1 MRLPSLR
8 GFLAAVS
15 LAGILACGGA
25 GGTID
30 PAWAAY
36 QVAAQKILGEY
47 DLTMNDVA
55 TIDTALVDL
64 GGGQPKITTDTAV
77 QQLEAVV
84 IPKLAKV
91 AKSAGD
97 LQTPDYPVLTE
108 AHKPLVD
115 GLNGKVT
122 GYKQMIEAYKKRDS
136 AAFDAALSILLK
148 SDATVKR
155 YRADF
160 QRWSEDG
167 RVTITAAAPVLPAVQ
182 AAPAPGVGLPGM
194 GKASPGVG
202 AP

>member
-1 MRLPSLR
+1 MRLRDS
-8 GFLAAVS
+8 LAAVS
-15 LAGILACGGA
+15 LVGILACGGA
-25 GGTID
+25 GGSVD

-36 QVAAQKILGEY
+36 QGAALKILGEY

-55 TIDTALVDL
+55 TIDMALIDF

-91 AKSAGD
+91 AKSAAD
-97 LQTPDYPVLTE
+97 LQTPDYPVLT
-108 AHKPLVD
+108 ACHKPLPE
-115 GLNGKVT
+115 GLNGKVA

-136 AAFDAALSILLK
+136 KSFDAALAILLK

-155 YRADF
+155 FRADF
-160 QRWSEDG
+160 QQWSEAG
-167 RVTITAAAPVLPAVQ
+167 RCTLEIAPAAVNP
-182 AAPAPGVGLPGM
+182 AAPAAPLPGAGIPGM
-194 GKASPGVG
+194 PKSSPGVG

>member
-1 MRLPSLR
+1 MRVR
-8 GFLAAVS
+8 DFLAAVS
-15 LAGILACGGA
+15 LAGALACGGA

-36 QVAAQKILGEY
+36 QAAAQKILSEY

-55 TIDTALVDL
+55 TIDAALVDL
-64 GGGQPKITTDTAV
+64 GGGPPKITTDTAV

-91 AKSAGD
+91 AKSAAD
-97 LQTPDYPVLTE
+97 LQTPDYPDLT
-108 AHKPLVD
+108 ACHKPLPE
-115 GLNGKVT
+115 GLIGKVT
-122 GYKQMIEAYKKRDS
+122 GYKQMLDAYKKRDS
-136 AAFDAALSILLK
+136 TAFDAALAILLK

-167 RVTITAAAPVLPAVQ
+167 RCTPTVAAPVLPAAP
-182 AAPAPGVGLPGM
+182 AAPLPGVGIPGM